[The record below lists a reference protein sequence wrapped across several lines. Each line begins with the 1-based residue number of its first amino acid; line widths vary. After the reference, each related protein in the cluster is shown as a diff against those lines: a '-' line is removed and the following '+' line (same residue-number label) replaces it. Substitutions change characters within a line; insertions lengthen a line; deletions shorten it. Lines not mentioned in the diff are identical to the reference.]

1 MKTIEARGEIM
12 DNIIFALLKADII
25 GHRRTLEDIRG
36 HLCEKRLTVCA

>member
-25 GHRRTLEDIRG
+25 GHYRTSSRKSIDYARKI
-36 HLCEKRLTVCA
+36 

>member
-25 GHRRTLEDIRG
+25 GHHRTSLRKSIDYAQKI
-36 HLCEKRLTVCA
+36 